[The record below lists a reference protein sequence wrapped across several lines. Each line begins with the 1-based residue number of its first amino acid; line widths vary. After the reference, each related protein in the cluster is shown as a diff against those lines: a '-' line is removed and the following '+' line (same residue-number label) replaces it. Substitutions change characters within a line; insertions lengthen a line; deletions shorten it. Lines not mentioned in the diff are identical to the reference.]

1 MMKEQQ
7 ALTSF
12 AAISQE
18 TRLRIVRLLVV
29 AGADGLA
36 AGAIAEK
43 LGSVGAAAPRISF
56 HLNQLEQAGLIQSR
70 RNGRFIVYSAVFSM
84 LSDLVAFLMHD
95 CCHGHCQYCD
105 KAISLFALC
114 EGRST
119 KDVDVV
125 VTDAA
130 GTEVL

>member
-1 MMKEQQ
+1 MMKEEQ

-29 AGADGLA
+29 AGAEGLS

-43 LGSVGAAAPRISF
+43 LGGSVVPRISF
-56 HLNQLEQAGLIQSR
+56 HLSQLDHAGLIESR
-70 RNGRFIVYSAVFSM
+70 RNGRFIVYSAIFPA

-95 CCHGHCQYCD
+95 CCQGHCQYCD
-105 KAISLFALC
+105 RAISLFAKC
-114 EGRST
+114 EGRPAT
-119 KDVDVV
+119 VAPVGRD
-125 VTDAA
+125 
-130 GTEVL
+130 